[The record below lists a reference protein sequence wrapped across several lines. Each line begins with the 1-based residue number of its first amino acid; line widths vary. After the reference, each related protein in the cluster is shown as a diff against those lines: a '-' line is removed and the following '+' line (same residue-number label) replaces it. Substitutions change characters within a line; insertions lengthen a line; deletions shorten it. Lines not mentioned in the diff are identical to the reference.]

1 VQSRSVPPRLILAS
15 TSPYRRELLARLG
28 LPFETLAPRCNEEA
42 LKRAGEDPA
51 QQALR
56 LAREKALSVA
66 AHEPAVCVI
75 GCDQLVDLD
84 GQVLGKPG
92 SAAAAVTQLL
102 ALQGR
107 SHRLLT
113 ALVLA
118 GPGGELTHLDEHVL
132 TMVALDR
139 DAAQR
144 YVAADAP
151 LDCAGSYKIEAR
163 GIGLFARVEGE
174 DFSAISGLP
183 LIALARLLRAQ
194 GFRIP

>member
-1 VQSRSVPPRLILAS
+1 MPPRLILAS
-15 TSPYRRELLARLG
+15 TSAYRRELLARLG
-28 LPFETLAPRCNEEA
+28 VPFDTLAPRCDEEA
-42 LKRAGEDPA
+42 LKLPAEDPA

-66 AHEPAVCVI
+66 VLEPGACVI

-92 SAAAAVTQLL
+92 SAEAAVSQLL
-102 ALQGR
+102 ALQAR
-107 SHRLLT
+107 PHRLLT

-118 GPGGELTHLDEHVL
+118 CPGGELLTHLDEHVL

-139 DAAQR
+139 GAAQR

-163 GIGLFARVEGE
+163 GIGLFARVAGE
-174 DFSAISGLP
+174 DFSAITGLP

-194 GFRIP
+194 GFCIP

>member
-1 VQSRSVPPRLILAS
+1 MPPRLILAS
-15 TSPYRRELLARLG
+15 TSAYRRELLSRLG
-28 LPFETLAPRCNEEA
+28 LPFDTIAPPCDEEM
-42 LKRAGEDPA
+42 LKRPGEDPA

-56 LAREKALSVA
+56 LAREKAQSVA
-66 AHEPAVCVI
+66 ALDPAACVI

-92 SAAAAVTQLL
+92 SAEAAVAQLL
-102 ALQGR
+102 ALQAR
-107 SHRLLT
+107 PHRLLT

-118 GPGGELTHLDEHVL
+118 CPGGELLMHLDEHVL

-139 DAAQR
+139 GAAQR

-163 GIGLFARVEGE
+163 GIALFARVAGE
-174 DFSAISGLP
+174 DFSAITGLP

-194 GFRIP
+194 GFCIP

>member
-1 VQSRSVPPRLILAS
+1 MPPRLILAS
-15 TSPYRRELLARLG
+15 TSPYRRELLSRLG
-28 LPFETLAPRCNEEA
+28 LPFDTIAPRCDEEA
-42 LKRAGEDPA
+42 LKRPGEEPA

-66 AHEPAVCVI
+66 VLDPAACVI

-92 SAAAAVTQLL
+92 SAEAAVAQLL

-107 SHRLLT
+107 PHRLLT
-113 ALVLA
+113 ALVLTCA
-118 GPGGELTHLDEHVL
+118 GGGLLTHLDEHVL

-139 DAAQR
+139 GAAQR

-163 GIGLFARVEGE
+163 GIALFARVAGE

-194 GFRIP
+194 GFCIP